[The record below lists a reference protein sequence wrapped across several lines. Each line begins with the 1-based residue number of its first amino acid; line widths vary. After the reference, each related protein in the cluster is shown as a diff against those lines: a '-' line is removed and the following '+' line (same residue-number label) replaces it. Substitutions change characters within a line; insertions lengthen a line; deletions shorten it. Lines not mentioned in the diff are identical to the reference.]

1 MDNILLS
8 IIIPAYNSGKFLSN
22 TLLSLISQDLSFCE
36 IIIINDGSTDNT
48 EKICKEFAGRCKE
61 IRYIS
66 QKNQGVS
73 IARNAGIEEANG
85 KYIYFLDSDDALTAD
100 SLNFFRAT
108 LNSLPENTPVFAFGY
123 EMRRNGVLVKKYVKK
138 NLDGKLF
145 GSQKLQES
153 FFSKKLSCNICSCI
167 YSKNFILKNKILFT
181 PNVKIGEDVEFII
194 KAVCCANSLYYSNR
208 ICFIYQLRD
217 DSATRGYAFNV
228 YNLDLFNSFE
238 RRKNSIMDLM
248 NGLGSNARKVKQSAN
263 FFIAN
268 MYVSHLLTYLRSS
281 CKDKK
286 INNKFLE
293 NKKLIYKPLN
303 GLFFN
308 IVLICILRFVPLS
321 VLFELLKK

>member
-22 TLLSLISQDLSFCE
+22 TLSSLISQDLSFCE

-85 KYIYFLDSDDALTAD
+85 KYIYFFDSDDALTAD
-100 SLNFFRAT
+100 SLSFFRAT

-123 EMRRNGVLVKKYVKK
+123 EMRRNGVLVKNYVKK
-138 NLDGKLF
+138 SLDGKLF
-145 GSQKLQES
+145 ASRELQEI
-153 FFSKKLSCNICSCI
+153 FFSKKLSCHICSCI
-167 YSKNFILKNKILFT
+167 YGKNFILKNKILFT

-194 KAVCCANSLYYSNR
+194 KAVCCANSLYYSKR

-217 DSATRGYAFNV
+217 DSTMKGYSTYSINR
-228 YNLDLFNSFE
+228 LHSFE
-238 RRKNSIMDLM
+238 LLRDCVLRLKSSIICSENKL
-248 NGLGSNARKVKQSAN
+248 N
-263 FFIAN
+263 FFVAN
-268 MYVSHLLTYLRSS
+268 LYASNLFAYLNSDLKNRY
-281 CKDKK
+281 
-286 INNKFLE
+286 INNKFLQ
-293 NKKLIYKPLN
+293 NKKVLSCFISGKFLN
-303 GLFFN
+303 WCG
-308 IVLICILRFVPLS
+308 ICILRYVPIKILF
-321 VLFELLKK
+321 VLFGKY